1 MKIIHG
7 AVTVEE
13 TTAAVSIPE
22 GKTNMI
28 NVDYVGKKI
37 IGQRTTV
44 IVFFCGISTHIKRN
58 CPWNK
63 RTDSTNVI
71 RMCSTNETKCF
82 NVELI
87 LNVKLV
93 TTLLDS
99 GSSFSLT
106 SLDSTRMNSLE
117 SRDT

>member
-44 IVFFCGISTHIKRN
+44 IVFFVEFLPTLSEIALGIKERIQPT
-58 CPWNK
+58 
-63 RTDSTNVI
+63 
-71 RMCSTNETKCF
+71 
-82 NVELI
+82 
-87 LNVKLV
+87 
-93 TTLLDS
+93 
-99 GSSFSLT
+99 
-106 SLDSTRMNSLE
+106 
-117 SRDT
+117 